1 MIQLNQITL
10 LLKNIVLTSNGDK
23 VVQFSYTHNSK
34 TPDLCVHL
42 VQNKIDPLLTG
53 NTSFSKNTRDF
64 LKTTGLN
71 YFIKLETIY
80 DKNFFSLDFKKKF
93 ENDKGLALLYTYMK
107 LSDLMYLFDENIRA
121 KGII

>member
-23 VVQFSYTHNSK
+23 VVQFSYAHNSK

-71 YFIKLETIY
+71 YFIKLEAIY